1 MQSGSDRILQQMNR
15 HYTAAQYRELVRYA
29 REKIPGVT
37 FSSDIIVGFPGETE
51 EDFAATLDLVREVGY
66 MQLFTFIYSKRN
78 GTPAAKMP
86 DPVTHGEKTARM
98 ERLLRVQDEYAFAAV
113 AAMAGQTVRVLV
125 EGAGR
130 TPGTCNG
137 RLDNNLMVE
146 FPAPESWIG
155 QWAQVRLTGSRAALL
170 VGELAQ
176 TEETDDGR
184 QKADDRT

>member
-1 MQSGSDRILQQMNR
+1 MNR
-15 HYTAAQYRELVRYA
+15 RYTAEQYKELVRYA
-29 REKIPGVT
+29 RQKIPGVT

-51 EDFAATLDLVREVGY
+51 EDFSATLDLVREVGY
-66 MQLFTFIYSKRN
+66 MQLFTFIYSKRS
-78 GTPAAKMP
+78 GTPAARMP
-86 DPVTHGEKTARM
+86 DPVTHAEKAARM

-125 EGAGR
+125 EAAGR

-137 RLDNNLMVE
+137 RLDNNLVVE
-146 FPAPESWIG
+146 FPAPESLIG

-176 TEETDDGR
+176 ENTTETEV
-184 QKADDRT
+184 